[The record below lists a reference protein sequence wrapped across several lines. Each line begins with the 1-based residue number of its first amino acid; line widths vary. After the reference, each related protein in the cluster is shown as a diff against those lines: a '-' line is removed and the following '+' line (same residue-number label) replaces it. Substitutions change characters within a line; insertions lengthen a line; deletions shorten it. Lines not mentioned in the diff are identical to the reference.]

1 MNLSLRLPFIASAPE
16 AAARPA
22 GPPLTGERMAR
33 ARLARTPRIGPVT
46 FHEMVGHYGSAAAAL
61 DALPSLAKRAGFQSA
76 PRPPGAAAL
85 RDEADALAALG
96 GRFVIAGDA
105 DYPAALTQLGDAPPV
120 LSVIGDAA
128 LLSRSAIAVVGARN
142 ASVGGRRL
150 ATDFAAGLG
159 GRGFVVVSGLARGV
173 DTAAHRAA
181 LPTGTVAVLAGGVDV
196 VYPPENDDLYREI
209 AAAGAI
215 VSEAPLG
222 AVPQARHFPRR
233 NRIVSGLSLGVL
245 VVEAALQSGS
255 LITARQAADQ
265 GREVFAIPGSPL
277 DPRARGCNRLIRDGA
292 HLVEEIADIAAI
304 LPDPAAAPAP
314 PPRPLAP
321 PAPAPKRRR
330 TRPAEPAPMPLGG
343 GQSGHDD
350 PSPTPGVDAQPIE
363 FMETSDPEA
372 VAERIAA
379 ALTRA
384 PTPVDEIIRCCHVS
398 PAAATAALLDLE
410 LAGRIERRPG
420 NMIALI

>member
-1 MNLSLRLPFIASAPE
+1 
-16 AAARPA
+16 
-22 GPPLTGERMAR
+22 
-33 ARLARTPRIGPVT
+33 
-46 FHEMVGHYGSAAAAL
+46 
-61 DALPSLAKRAGFQSA
+61 
-76 PRPPGAAAL
+76 
-85 RDEADALAALG
+85 
-96 GRFVIAGDA
+96 
-105 DYPAALTQLGDAPPV
+105 V
-120 LSVIGDAA
+120 LSVVGDAA

-181 LPTGTVAVLAGGVDV
+181 LPTGTVAVLAGGVDI

-215 VSEAPLG
+215 VTEAPLG

-314 PPRPLAP
+314 PPRPPVP

-330 TRPAEPAPMPLGG
+330 TRPAEPAPRRPGG